1 MIGISGGYNPYGSLF
16 FSLRKRFLNGTQ
28 NLKLVF
34 LLRIPSFRVL
44 VEEGMNMSK
53 EVEIFK
59 GTTTVGVVCRDGVI
73 LGTGTR
79 ATAGN
84 YVASKHAK
92 KVYQI
97 TDRLAMTIAGGVAVA
112 QRVVEI
118 LKVNARLYE
127 LEKGRPMPIKAAATL
142 VSGILFQNREAGMPL
157 PMQAIVGGFDETG
170 PHIFNLDPYGSLIE
184 DKMISTG
191 SGSPFAYG
199 VLEAMFKEEK
209 AVKEMLPIVVKALDS
224 AMKRDTYSGD
234 SFDVAIIDKK
244 GFRELTSSEKETL
257 LKS

>member
-1 MIGISGGYNPYGSLF
+1 M
-16 FSLRKRFLNGTQ
+16 K
-28 NLKLVF
+28 
-34 LLRIPSFRVL
+34 
-44 VEEGMNMSK
+44 MAK
-53 EVEIFK
+53 EVEAFK
-59 GTTTVGVVCRDGVI
+59 GTTTVGVVCKDGVI
-73 LGTGTR
+73 LGTDTR

-97 TDRLAMTIAGGVAVA
+97 TDNLAMTIAGGVAVA

-118 LKVNARLYE
+118 LKVNTRLYE
-127 LEKGRPMPIKAAATL
+127 LEKGRRMPVKSAATL
-142 VSGILFQNREAGMPL
+142 VSGILFQNREAGAPL

-170 PHIFNLDPYGSLIE
+170 PHIFNLDPFGSLHE

-199 VLEAMFKEEK
+199 VLEAMYKEDK
-209 AVKEMLPIVVKALDS
+209 PVKEMLPVVVRAIDS

-234 SFDVAIIDKK
+234 SFDVAVIDKK
-244 GFRELTSSEKETL
+244 GYRELTPSEKEAL
-257 LKS
+257 LKA